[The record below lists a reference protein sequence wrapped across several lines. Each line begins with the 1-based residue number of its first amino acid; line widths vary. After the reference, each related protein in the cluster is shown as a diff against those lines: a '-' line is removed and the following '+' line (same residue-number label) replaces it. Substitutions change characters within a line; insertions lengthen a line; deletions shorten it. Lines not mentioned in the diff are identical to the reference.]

1 MRLSPLGLAFHEVLI
16 EAGLPTAEVEGRL
29 RQAVAP
35 TIWLRR
41 TCPLTGSVT
50 SRGFRVVKSR
60 AVLWL
65 LQPTVEG
72 RFNGTAASGTTIRC
86 RTVLPYL
93 AILGVLAC
101 IVAAVIL
108 GIKALL
114 LPAPYPFVAPL
125 PFLALG
131 YVLLPLLWYH
141 SDETWLIEQVRRVV
155 VGPD

>member
-16 EAGLPTAEVEGRL
+16 ETGLPTAEVEGRL

-35 TIWLRR
+35 TTSLRR

-50 SRGFRVVKSR
+50 PRGFRVIKSR

-72 RFNGTAASGTTIRC
+72 QFNGTASGTTIRC

-93 AILGVLAC
+93 AILVVLAC

-131 YVLLPLLWYH
+131 YVLLPLLWYRR
-141 SDETWLIEQVRRVV
+141 DEPWLVEQVRRMV
-155 VGPD
+155 VGSD